1 MKQTKTIVDMYTN
14 KNQNSF
20 IVFTMIKSSLSYV
33 WLYMIFNKRL
43 LIHDHSQ
50 N

>member
-20 IVFTMIKSSLSYV
+20 IVFGIA
-33 WLYMIFNKRL
+33 ICNKDKIER
-43 LIHDHSQ
+43 
-50 N
+50 